1 MSRYRVIIDADPGVD
16 DAAAILMALASP
28 EIDVLGLSVVAGNV
42 PLQDTVTNACK
53 IVGVSADPEKLMQCE
68 ATMQAALSDRA
79 SAARSQ
85 SYYLDIT
92 PAGRNKGT
100 FVEAMATRLGVSP
113 QTIATIGDMSN
124 DLAMF
129 GKSGLSFAMG
139 NATDGVK
146 ARATHVTDT
155 NDNDGFAK
163 AMEIAERKR
172 KEESARLA
180 RLRDTLESQIVGA
193 VPQAALS
200 GDRHHRLPSHLHIS
214 FPGID
219 GERLVFLLEN
229 RGVLVATGSAC
240 AANKG
245 TRSHV
250 LTAIGLP
257 EEVADGSLRLSLGR
271 LVDEEAVRQAGTII
285 IEEVQRE
292 YQRVAA

>member
-1 MSRYRVIIDADPGVD
+1 MTRISLVISDVDGTLVTHDKRLTDAAIKAVKHLAEKNISFTVTSSRPSFGMRMLVEPLGLKLPFGAFNGGLIVDPAFNVLEKSVIPTATARMAIDALESCGVD
-16 DAAAILMALASP
+16 IWLFTADRWLITRDDGRYVPHERNTILTDP
-28 EIDVLGLSVVAGNV
+28 I
-42 PLQDTVTNACK
+42 TVSRFDGAMNDACK

-163 AMEIAERKR
+163 AMDRIIA
-172 KEESARLA
+172 
-180 RLRDTLESQIVGA
+180 LE
-193 VPQAALS
+193 
-200 GDRHHRLPSHLHIS
+200 
-214 FPGID
+214 
-219 GERLVFLLEN
+219 
-229 RGVLVATGSAC
+229 
-240 AANKG
+240 
-245 TRSHV
+245 
-250 LTAIGLP
+250 
-257 EEVADGSLRLSLGR
+257 
-271 LVDEEAVRQAGTII
+271 
-285 IEEVQRE
+285 
-292 YQRVAA
+292 